1 MIGMTVQA
9 IVEIRRSGESF
20 KRYMHRTDVKS
31 IGYSISLEEAGRR
44 QELKEWYM
52 MEIAALDVGVVG
64 VVGCRCCGK
73 GGAKPGCEDGTRG
86 FVFVE
91 REKDVEKWAQA
102 PCEKK

>member
-1 MIGMTVQA
+1 
-9 IVEIRRSGESF
+9 
-20 KRYMHRTDVKS
+20 
-31 IGYSISLEEAGRR
+31 
-44 QELKEWYM
+44 M